1 MDATLQKM
9 FPLVAV
15 ASLLGAMAAC
25 SSATRTSTGFGDAP
39 PPEGADAGTFEDDAS
54 GGGGAIVGTDAALTE
69 DGSCAST
76 VTKAQRAEVDFIV
89 VIDTSGSMDEET
101 AQVKTNINAF
111 AAKIGQSGLD
121 YQVIL
126 IAEKPEKPPFPVP
139 FPLPGLCIPP
149 PLGGANCTDNPP
161 LYHQVDEAVASTD
174 SLSKILS
181 TYDAHWKQW
190 ARPNATKVFI
200 EITDDNSEMLHTA
213 FDQQLLA
220 KTPAGMFGTAASRK
234 YIFDSICG
242 WQDGT
247 PILGGSTCSTAVNDG
262 AEYQHLAQISGGLVD
277 SVCKQSYAGVFD
289 NLATGLVTKLGCEFA
304 MPKAAGGTPVDPTK
318 VSVDYTA
325 GTAPAKRLTQVT
337 DASKCAAV
345 TDGWYYDNNA
355 APTKLVFCPT
365 LCTTA
370 GTNTS
375 GKVEI
380 LLGCKAPA
388 PK

>member
-1 MDATLQKM
+1 MW
-9 FPLVAV
+9 PVAV
-15 ASLLGAMAAC
+15 AGLLGAMAAC
-25 SSATRTSTGFGDAP
+25 TTATRSSDGFGEAP
-39 PPEGADAGTFEDDAS
+39 AEGADAGTFDDDAGG
-54 GGGGAIVGTDAALTE
+54 GGGGAIVGNDAALTE
-69 DGSCAST
+69 DGSCAAT
-76 VTKAQRAEVDFIV
+76 VTKAQKAEVDFIV

-101 AQVKTNINAF
+101 SQVKTNINAF

-126 IAEKPEKPPFPVP
+126 IAEKPQKNPFPFPVAM
-139 FPLPGLCIPP
+139 PGLCIPP
-149 PLGGANCTDNPP
+149 PLGGANCADNPP
-161 LYHQVDEAVASTD
+161 LYHQVDETVASTD

-190 ARPNATKVFI
+190 ARPNAVKVFI
-200 EITDDNSEMLHTA
+200 EITDDNSDMVHTD

-220 KTPAGMFGTAASRK
+220 KAPAGMFGTAASRK

-247 PILGGSTCSTAVNDG
+247 PVLGGSTCSTAVNDG